1 MTGSA
6 SRAGISAIG
15 AQSTSI
21 PSSARSYAISRAGWI
36 NRPMRRPQTLDA
48 ASLLV
53 DQDRCLPSHCIAE
66 LANEPA
72 QHIGRRYVAFEKNE
86 PPRVRIA
93 DELLFVGGKG
103 RSRQSGNK
111 RAHASQRGRRP
122 RNARALA
129 RAWSAARGAR

>member
-1 MTGSA
+1 MRNQLRAKLCGGKGAGSIA
-6 SRAGISAIG
+6 VEER
-15 AQSTSI
+15 T
-21 PSSARSYAISRAGWI
+21 ISRAGWI
-36 NRPMRRPQTLDA
+36 NRPMRRPEALDA

-53 DQDRCLPSHCIAE
+53 DQDRCLPSHRIPE

-93 DELLFVGGKG
+93 DELLFVGGKA

-111 RAHASQRGRRP
+111 RAHASLEG
-122 RNARALA
+122 
-129 RAWSAARGAR
+129 GARVMQGF